1 MPISL
6 RFIWMWPVYFF
17 QTEREQLCHPGP
29 EQCGGDEA
37 GRSFTDADDGQS
49 VDWKQGRKNWRWK
62 AIRDILKMREE
73 EPQSYRDLALALNET
88 GAYNEAVQLMYK
100 LVLGTWHGRF
110 SDVKSITLNEMNAII
125 SAHPGRIDLAG
136 IDPRLVFAMPV
147 DVRIVISW
155 NADNSDIDLWVTD
168 PLKEKCFYQNSATS
182 LGGRISQDVTGGYG
196 PEEFML
202 KKAVNGKYKVEVNL
216 YGDNR
221 QTLGGPIAIKAD
233 LFTDYGKPT
242 QKRET
247 INFRVTTGKE
257 VVELGALSFA
267 AESMAGNN
275 SHK

>member
-1 MPISL
+1 
-6 RFIWMWPVYFF
+6 
-17 QTEREQLCHPGP
+17 
-29 EQCGGDEA
+29 
-37 GRSFTDADDGQS
+37 
-49 VDWKQGRKNWRWK
+49 
-62 AIRDILKMREE
+62 
-73 EPQSYRDLALALNET
+73 
-88 GAYNEAVQLMYK
+88 
-100 LVLGTWHGRF
+100 
-110 SDVKSITLNEMNAII
+110 
-125 SAHPGRIDLAG
+125 
-136 IDPRLVFAMPV
+136 MPV